1 MTENNDASQRKEPEI
16 LPREYQLE
24 MLEAAKKRNIIV
36 CLGTGTGKT
45 FISIKLIQH
54 LAQLDDICRP
64 FSEGAKR
71 TIFLVNTVPL
81 VFQQADAI
89 ESSCSKKLKVKS
101 YCGEMIQMDVNS
113 RSQND
118 WLKDFENNHILVMT
132 AKIYLDLLDSAKLNL
147 SQANLLVFDECH
159 RAKKR
164 HEYKRI
170 MDCFANI
177 PEQDSHPRILGLT
190 ASVLDGKVSDHM
202 IPKKI
207 RELESTLRSVCI
219 TASDPNIV
227 EKYGA
232 RPEGIPKEYSLSNDW
247 IDDQNRKV
255 QDQFHSIFNSLLAF
269 LKDIKVEV
277 IYARGSDE
285 FLVKALAITKSG
297 VGECLGALNDIGIWA
312 AHEVSTMLLD
322 ELEKRNARAVTI
334 ENKVASLILQ
344 ATLTSLREIAWIY
357 QSLNPSGE
365 EIQQQYLKP
374 KVKKLLE
381 LFTMHDGDGSLCSI
395 VFVQRRFAA
404 CVLSKLI
411 NTLASKENA
420 DQRHLRSDFV
430 TGHGSDLWASA
441 GTAMNYKKQN
451 EKLLEFKKGSFN
463 VLVGTSVIEEGVDI
477 PKCNLVI
484 MFDFPQDFRAY
495 VQSRGRGRA
504 NAAKYV
510 YLVENSELEEK
521 EQKIKMYD
529 DIDNH
534 LKDLCQQ
541 RDRDVPTAKE
551 ASEAIN
557 KYPLPDYFTK
567 LGAKLNMA
575 NSVESLYRY
584 CSKLPC
590 DRFTCLKPN
599 FFTIRDGHGKYQCSL
614 KMPGNCSHLTTIIEG
629 EKMSSKSLAKEAV
642 AREACIRL
650 HKKGALDDHLY
661 PVKSDSEN
669 ESDDKTDGPSQPKT
683 GTRKRKRLYVSETSK
698 QLYGQLVTDGTK
710 TVFVYAIR
718 MKFDEVSSKVKKT
731 LWDRKSVSFGIVTNE
746 KLPELPPFSL
756 YNVIGKLTVI
766 FELCQ
771 SESEFE
777 LTQNQ
782 RDLIDWLHNFIFTE
796 TLQFQIGSTKNGCR
810 VVLLKDSDSSVTS
823 NEPSNIDFRKM
834 ELLKRNACESNGR
847 YSRSDTDLLDSV
859 VIKDYLPLTNPN
871 SMRHHMVISTGG
883 NPFSEFPDRKKAGT
897 FKEYFETKYDLTIRD
912 LSQPLVGVILYS
924 REIDCRLDKV
934 KGKKSDRDTPNEYL
948 IPELLKFRTSPQS
961 LTLRALFLPA
971 ILYRVNS
978 LLSLSQLQEAVVK
991 EMINSLCTYDT
1002 LYIPPE
1008 KKLKSSSDSENSS
1021 VGSDR
1026 EGGSNQVTMVDTC
1039 QLLSKYF
1046 RPLDNSKSVP
1056 LLQLLEAV
1064 TSASAGE
1071 NFNLERL
1078 EMLGDSFLKMAV
1090 SIHVYWHKHYKDE
1103 GKLTKYRQR
1112 QISNKNL
1119 FNLACK
1125 RHLPKYINHS
1135 IFTKKTWIP
1144 PGFTFFRSKGENDN
1158 YAICDVIHKDKGRVD
1173 RKGIMNLNPTDDV
1186 TQNDV
1191 THGGAGD
1198 CEMPDDVDDDV
1209 RYDSTADNV
1218 MHGGVM
1224 QEVVSDE
1231 AVQEI
1236 NSDYAKDESSTDDVI
1251 HDGAIHDAT
1260 SDESVKE
1267 LASVINFK
1275 HDCSTVEQYGTM
1287 HQDAADNAICKD
1299 ASADSVK
1306 LDNTTDNVIHDGA
1319 VHDATSDE
1327 SVKELASVVINFKHD
1342 YSTVEQYGT
1351 MHQDVAD
1358 KAICKDASADSVKLD
1373 NTTDNVTH
1381 DDTMHDAIRDDHE
1394 AVKEVT
1400 SVDNLNVADKAMGKK
1415 GDNTVL
1421 DAASDTKAI
1430 KGVAKG
1436 DMKYDSSTDD
1446 VVHNDIMH
1454 ESAPDKALCKTDRDD
1469 VMKQQISD
1477 KCIADSVEAL
1487 IGAHFM
1493 NCGYMGALVFM
1504 TWLGLDVFH
1513 RDVPSSENEKLLDD
1527 RHRKSPLESY
1537 SKYANYP
1544 TLDIPKESAKILK
1557 QQTREMEAFEEQI
1570 GYTFRNKA
1578 LLLEAFTHP
1587 TYYDNTI
1594 TGSYQRLEFLGDAIL
1609 DFLVTLH
1616 IFNKCESELQPGD
1629 LTDLRSALVNNNI
1642 FAVIAV
1648 ENDYHKYLKE
1658 YSPELFNA
1666 IRHFVIV
1673 ACDHQQNLGDK
1684 VIPDPFVIA
1693 VESDSGD
1700 VQCIEAPKPLGD
1712 VFESVAGAIFLDSG
1726 LDIIK
1731 VWRVYYPML
1740 QKYMDEY
1747 SKKVPKNL
1755 VRRVKEHDDKAK
1767 FGPPNETKGGRVC
1780 LVLTFKG
1787 QAYEG
1792 VGRNKHNAKLSAAYK
1807 ALQNI

>member
-1 MTENNDASQRKEPEI
+1 MAENNDASKKEEI
-16 LPREYQLE
+16 SPREYQLE
-24 MLEAAKKRNIIV
+24 MLEAAKERNIIV

-45 FISIKLIQH
+45 FISIKLIEH
-54 LAQLDDICRP
+54 LAQLDDIRQP
-64 FSEGAKR
+64 FSEGVKR
-71 TIFLVNTVPL
+71 TIFLVNSVPL

-89 ESSCSKKLKVKS
+89 ESCTSLSVAR

-118 WLKDFENNHILVMT
+118 WLEDFKNNHVLVMT
-132 AKIYLDLLDSAKLNL
+132 AQIYLDLLDSANLKL

-177 PEQDSHPRILGLT
+177 PEQDHPRILGLT
-190 ASVLDGKVSDHM
+190 ASVLDGKVTRQM
-202 IPKKI
+202 IPGKI
-207 RELESTLRSVCI
+207 TELESTLRSVCM
-219 TASDPNIV
+219 TASDPNEV
-227 EKYGA
+227 EKHGA
-232 RPEGIPKEYSLSNDW
+232 RPEGIPKEYSLSSDS
-247 IDDQNRKV
+247 IDDRSRKV
-255 QDQFHSIFNSLLAF
+255 QDQFHSILNSLLAF
-269 LKDIKVEV
+269 LKDIKLE
-277 IYARGSDE
+277 IMNACGSEE
-285 FLVKALAITKSG
+285 FCLKALAITKSG

-312 AHEVSTMLLD
+312 ALEVSRMLLD
-322 ELEKRNARAVTI
+322 ELEKRNARAVSV

-344 ATLTSLREIAWIY
+344 ATLTSLRELAWIY

-365 EIQQQYLKP
+365 EIQLQYLKP

-381 LFTMHDGDGSLCSI
+381 LFTMHQGDGSLCSI

-411 NTLASKENA
+411 NAWASKENA
-420 DQRHLRSDFV
+420 EQRHLKSDFV

-441 GTAMNYKKQN
+441 GAAMNYKKQK

-495 VQSRGRGRA
+495 IQSRGRGRA
-504 NAAKYV
+504 EAAKYV
-510 YLVENSELEEK
+510 YLVESSEGEEK
-521 EQKIKMYD
+521 EQKIKIYD
-529 DIDNH
+529 DIDSH
-534 LKDLCQQ
+534 LKNLCQQ
-541 RDRDVPTAKE
+541 RDRDAPMHEESNE
-551 ASEAIN
+551 ACN
-557 KYPLPDYFTK
+557 KYQIPNYYTK
-567 LGAKLNMA
+567 LGAQLDMA
-575 NSVESLYRY
+575 NSIRKLDSY

-590 DRFTCLKPN
+590 DRFTCLRPK
-599 FFTIRDGHGKYQCSL
+599 FFTISDVDNYKCSL
-614 KMPGNCSHLTTIIEG
+614 KMPGNCTHLTTIIEG
-629 EKMSSKSLAKEAV
+629 EKMPSKSAAKKAV
-642 AREACIRL
+642 AMKACIEL

-661 PVKSDSEN
+661 PVKSDSEYESDD
-669 ESDDKTDGPSQPKT
+669 ESDDKTDGPSQHKT
-683 GTRKRKRLYVSETSK
+683 GTRKRKRLHVVETSK
-698 QLYGQLVTDGTK
+698 PLYGQLVTDGTK

-731 LWDRKSVSFGIVTNE
+731 LWDRKSVTFGIVTNE
-746 KLPELPPFSL
+746 KLPELPPFFL

-771 SESEFE
+771 SEPEFE

-782 RDLIDWLHNFIFTE
+782 RDLIDWFHNFIFTE
-796 TLQFQIGSTKNGCR
+796 TLQFQISSFTKDGCR

-823 NEPSNIDFRKM
+823 NESSDIDFNKM
-834 ELLKRNACESNGR
+834 ELLKTNARESDGR
-847 YSRSDTDLLDSV
+847 YSCSDTDLLDSI
-859 VIKDYLPLTNPN
+859 VIKEYLPQTNPD
-871 SMRHHMVISTGG
+871 SMRHYMVISTGG
-883 NPFSEFPDRKKAGT
+883 NPFNEFPDQKKAKT
-897 FKEYFETKYDLTIRD
+897 FKEYFETKCDLTIRN
-912 LSQPLVGVILYS
+912 LSQPLVEVILYS
-924 REIDCRLDKV
+924 REIDCRSEKV
-934 KGKKSDRDTPNEYL
+934 GGKKSGRDRHENDRL

-978 LLSLSQLQEAVVK
+978 LIFLSQLREAIARD
-991 EMINSLCTYDT
+991 MFNSSCTYNM
-1002 LYIPPE
+1002 LYKLPE
-1008 KKLKSSSDSENSS
+1008 KKLKSSSDLENSS
-1021 VGSDR
+1021 VGSDG
-1026 EGGSNQVTMVDTC
+1026 EGVSDQATMVETC

-1046 RPLDNSKSVP
+1046 RPFDNVKSVP

-1064 TSASAGE
+1064 TSASSGE

-1119 FNLACK
+1119 FNLARK

-1135 IFTKKTWIP
+1135 IFTKQTWIP
-1144 PGFTFFRSKGENDN
+1144 PGFTFRRSKGQNDN
-1158 YAICDVIHKDKGRVD
+1158 DANIYDVIQNDEGHEDK
-1173 RKGIMNLNPTDDV
+1173 KGIMNIHATGDINHSDV
-1186 TQNDV
+1186 M
-1191 THGGAGD
+1191 HGGTSD
-1198 CEMPDDVDDDV
+1198 SEMPGDIDGDI
-1209 RYDSTADNV
+1209 RYDSTTDNV
-1218 MHGGVM
+1218 MHDDVM
-1224 QEVVSDE
+1224 QEAIGDE
-1231 AVQEI
+1231 AVHEI
-1236 NSDYAKDESSTDDVI
+1236 TSDYVKDESSTDDVI
-1251 HDGAIHDAT
+1251 HDGTIYHDT
-1260 SDESVKE
+1260 SDESIKE
-1267 LASVINFK
+1267 LANVDNVK
-1275 HDCSTVEQYGTM
+1275 QDCSTVEQYGTM
-1287 HQDAADNAICKD
+1287 HEDA
-1299 ASADSVK
+1299 
-1306 LDNTTDNVIHDGA
+1306 
-1319 VHDATSDE
+1319 
-1327 SVKELASVVINFKHD
+1327 
-1342 YSTVEQYGT
+1342 
-1351 MHQDVAD
+1351 
-1358 KAICKDASADSVKLD
+1358 
-1373 NTTDNVTH
+1373 
-1381 DDTMHDAIRDDHE
+1381 
-1394 AVKEVT
+1394 
-1400 SVDNLNVADKAMGKK
+1400 ADKAMCQD
-1415 GDNTVL
+1415 GDNTVPNG
-1421 DAASDTKAI
+1421 ASDTKAV
-1430 KGVAKG
+1430 KEVARSNV
-1436 DMKYDSSTDD
+1436 KYDSSPDD
-1446 VVHNDIMH
+1446 VMHNDIMAKN
-1454 ESAPDKALCKTDRDD
+1454 APDKALCKTARDD
-1469 VMKQQISD
+1469 VMKQEISD
-1477 KCIADSVEAL
+1477 KCVADSVEAL

-1493 NCGYMGALVFM
+1493 HCGYMGALVFM

-1513 RDVPSSENEKLLDD
+1513 RDEPRTKNEMLPDD
-1527 RHRKSPLESY
+1527 KHRKSLLESY

-1544 TLDIPKESAKILK
+1544 TLDTPKESSQILK
-1557 QQTREMEAFEEQI
+1557 QQTKEMKLFEKKI
-1570 GYTFRNKA
+1570 GYTFKNKA

-1616 IFNKCESELQPGD
+1616 IYNKCESKLQPGD

-1666 IRHFVIV
+1666 IRHFVTV
-1673 ACDHQQNLGDK
+1673 AYEHQQNLGDK

-1726 LDIIK
+1726 LDVFE
-1731 VWRVYYPML
+1731 VWRVCYPML
-1740 QKYMDEY
+1740 QKYIDEY
-1747 SKKVPKNL
+1747 SKEVPTNL
-1755 VRRVKEHDDKAK
+1755 VRRVKENDDKAE
-1767 FGPPNETKGGRVC
+1767 FSPPIKMKNGRES

-1792 VGRNKHNAKLSAAYK
+1792 VGRNKQNAKLSAAYK
-1807 ALQNI
+1807 ALQNL